1 MSRSCGSGDP
11 RAAAAPD
18 GILQRR
24 GRCGGSTSP
33 LADRVARTP
42 SGRSTTARLMVSRV
56 RPPTDHTARLTQV
69 LPAEATHVL
78 PTEVDR
84 SASRPA
90 ACGCRQLCHAPEQRL
105 RGRPRSITVPAWPSM
120 IARRALRLAYLMLVR
135 VLGWLALLA
144 RSDIAKDV
152 ETLTLRHE
160 IAVLRRT
167 NPPPNISGSTA
178 PCSAR

>member
-1 MSRSCGSGDP
+1 M
-11 RAAAAPD
+11 
-18 GILQRR
+18 
-24 GRCGGSTSP
+24 
-33 LADRVARTP
+33 
-42 SGRSTTARLMVSRV
+42 
-56 RPPTDHTARLTQV
+56 
-69 LPAEATHVL
+69 
-78 PTEVDR
+78 
-84 SASRPA
+84 
-90 ACGCRQLCHAPEQRL
+90 
-105 RGRPRSITVPAWPSM
+105 
-120 IARRALRLAYLMLVR
+120 ALRLAYLMLVR